1 MPVEDLIGRQRVKNL
16 PIDKSDAQRI
26 VVRRNHLWE
35 DTLKRFQAGLNFRKY
50 IRVLFVGEPAVD
62 DGGPLRE
69 FLHLLMG
76 EIATN
81 NSLFC
86 GQEDCRVPLPNMLG
100 LEKLT
105 FKHIGEMI
113 AVSIIHGGPA
123 PNFLAQ
129 SVVDYLLYGIRK
141 VRTTIEEVPCAT
153 MRTKLYEVRL
163 CAICIRNAPSSP
175 FPVAISKCA
184 STYMYARS
192 TCSKKA

>member
-1 MPVEDLIGRQRVKNL
+1 MQCIKYHLFSEGMPVEDLIGRQRVKIL
-16 PIDKSDAQRI
+16 PVDKSDVQRI

-50 IRVLFVGEPAVD
+50 VRVLFVGEPAVD

-76 EIATN
+76 EIAAN

-86 GQEDCRVPLPNMLG
+86 GQEDCRVPLPNMVG

-105 FKHIGEMI
+105 FQHIGEMM

-129 SVVDYLLYGIRK
+129 SVVDYLLYGIAK
-141 VRTTIEEVPCAT
+141 VRATIEEVPCAT
-153 MRTKLYEVRL
+153 MRTKLYKVRCL
-163 CAICIRNAPSSP
+163 HLSLPS
-175 FPVAISKCA
+175 
-184 STYMYARS
+184 M
-192 TCSKKA
+192 

>member
-1 MPVEDLIGRQRVKNL
+1 MKYWSYFPKITFFFSEGMPVEDLIGRQRVNNL
-16 PIDKSDAQRI
+16 PVDKSVVQRI

-35 DTLKRFQAGLNFRKY
+35 DSLKRFRAGFDFRKY
-50 IRVLFVGEPAVD
+50 VRVLFVGEPAVD

-86 GQEDCRVPLPNMLG
+86 GQADCRVPLPNVVG

-113 AVSIIHGGPA
+113 AVSVIHGGPA
-123 PNFLAQ
+123 PKFLAQ
-129 SVVDYLLYGIRK
+129 SVVDYLLYGMGK
-141 VRTTIEEVPCAT
+141 VRATVEEVPCVT
-153 MRTKLYEVRL
+153 MRTKLYKVS
-163 CAICIRNAPSSP
+163 CIRTTSDMLCEKGP
-175 FPVAISKCA
+175 
-184 STYMYARS
+184 
-192 TCSKKA
+192 